1 MLSNDK
7 PTKPTPTDSVPKN
20 VKPNESDVVPQPVE
34 PINNHAVPQA
44 PDKTSLPT
52 PDKPHE
58 LKPTHMNDKPDL
70 NPKPVLEEV
79 EDKPDINSKP
89 PQPGGPTSEPP
100 QPGGPTS
107 KDDVKD
113 PIPPEYDLPDPMPL
127 TKTEWNV
134 CKYFL
139 NIMFKYHRI

>member
-1 MLSNDK
+1 M
-7 PTKPTPTDSVPKN
+7 
-20 VKPNESDVVPQPVE
+20 VPQPVE

-52 PDKPHE
+52 PDKLHE
-58 LKPTHMNDKPDL
+58 LKPTRTNDKPDL
-70 NPKPVLEEV
+70 NLKPVPEEV
-79 EDKPDINSKP
+79 EDKPDINSKL
-89 PQPGGPTSEPP
+89 PQPGGPTSKPP

-139 NIMFKYHRI
+139 NYIV

>member
-1 MLSNDK
+1 M
-7 PTKPTPTDSVPKN
+7 
-20 VKPNESDVVPQPVE
+20 VPQPLG

-44 PDKTSLPT
+44 PDKNSLPT

-58 LKPTHMNDKPDL
+58 LKPTHTNDKPDL
-70 NPKPVLEEV
+70 NPKPVPEEV

-89 PQPGGPTSEPP
+89 PQP
-100 QPGGPTS
+100 

-113 PIPPEYDLPDPMPL
+113 LIRPEYDLPDPMPL

-139 NIMFKYHRI
+139 NILFKYRRI